1 MSGEDR
7 EERKP
12 QFAYLDLLASTLTEH
27 EKTLDGIIERLEE
40 ITHNLTE
47 IVRRTTAKRPIELE
61 LKTAKTTPEDSET
74 LVYIKMNIK
83 RPVEEVAK
91 ILESLKE

>member
-1 MSGEDR
+1 MDGEGE

-12 QFAYLDLLASTLTEH
+12 QFAYLDLLVSTLTEH
-27 EKTLDGIIERLEE
+27 EKALDRIIERLEG
-40 ITHNLTE
+40 ITQNLTE
-47 IVRRTTAKRPIELE
+47 IAQH
-61 LKTAKTTPEDSET
+61 AKTTKTPPGEPES

-83 RPVEEVAK
+83 RPIEEVKK